1 MKLKPIGD
9 KLVIEMVEVEEK
21 TSSGIVLPTS
31 AKEAPSVAKVLA
43 IGDEIL
49 KDDDKKDLIKVGV
62 RIIFSK
68 YAGTEVKLDKK
79 EYIVVKLADVLAV
92 VEDEEVFKWL
102 KKLNFMKMLEKVW
115 KLVSINFQIL

>member
-31 AKEAPSVAKVLA
+31 AKEAPSVAKDLA

-49 KDDDKKDLIKVGV
+49 KDEDKKDLIKVGDK
-62 RIIFSK
+62 IIFSK

-79 EYIVVKLADVLAV
+79 EYIVVKIADVLAV
-92 VEDEEVFKWL
+92 VED
-102 KKLNFMKMLEKVW
+102 
-115 KLVSINFQIL
+115 

>member
-21 TSSGIVLPTS
+21 TSSGIVLPNS

-49 KDDDKKDLIKVGV
+49 KDEDKKDLIKVGDK
-62 RIIFSK
+62 IIFSK

-79 EYIVVKLADVLAV
+79 EYIVVKIADVLAV
-92 VEDEEVFKWL
+92 VED
-102 KKLNFMKMLEKVW
+102 
-115 KLVSINFQIL
+115 

>member
-21 TSSGIVLPTS
+21 TSSGIVLPNS

-49 KDDDKKDLIKVGV
+49 KDEDKKDLIKVGDK
-62 RIIFSK
+62 IIFSK

-79 EYIVVKLADVLAV
+79 EYIVVKIADVLAV
-92 VEDEEVFKWL
+92 VEE
-102 KKLNFMKMLEKVW
+102 
-115 KLVSINFQIL
+115 

>member
-21 TSSGIVLPTS
+21 TSSGIVLPDS

-49 KDDDKKDLIKVGV
+49 KDEDKKDLIKVGDK
-62 RIIFSK
+62 IIFSK

-79 EYIVVKLADVLAV
+79 EYIVVKIADVLAV
-92 VEDEEVFKWL
+92 VED
-102 KKLNFMKMLEKVW
+102 
-115 KLVSINFQIL
+115 